1 MKKNI
6 LFAGLLLLMV
16 ACSKEK
22 NFDSNNPPVANNTIL
37 MKGSVF
43 TPSTLQVNINVTVTW
58 VNDDNMTHTVTAD
71 DGSFDSGDIAPG
83 AKFMHTF
90 SNTGTYNYHCVHH
103 SGMVGA
109 VTVTGIR

>member
-6 LFAGLLLLMV
+6 LFAGLLLLFA

-22 NFDSNNPPVANNTIL
+22 NADSNNGPGATNTIL
-37 MKGSVF
+37 MKASVF

-58 VNDDNMTHTVTAD
+58 LNDDNMVHTVTAD
-71 DGSFDSGDIAPG
+71 DGSFDSGDITPG
-83 AKFMHTF
+83 AKFTHTF
-90 SNTGTYNYHCVHH
+90 SNTGSYSYHCVYH
-103 SGMVGA
+103 SGMVGT